1 MRNLLHTT
9 RMCCKR
15 LIIKW
20 LYECNVGPDT
30 TRILHHSTRVER
42 LHVYAIVAA
51 RLFPSP
57 KGENRSKMSVVWCSV
72 SVVWRL
78 TLHGYKILII
88 NEIQRFCVVCNS
100 FRYFCVCYDTQ
111 ISRVSL
117 RREVQAIA
125 KWSSAHFAKCLG
137 VAVNCCSK
145 DRKLPQ
151 LGQFR
156 AFRRHKAG
164 WSSVACLSTPI
175 CVSRKA
181 PTRFFRTCG
190 G

>member
-1 MRNLLHTT
+1 MRVPTLHEYYTT
-9 RMCCKR
+9 LHGWNR
-15 LIIKW
+15 L
-20 LYECNVGPDT
+20 
-30 TRILHHSTRVER
+30 R
-42 LHVYAIVAA
+42 AA
-51 RLFPSP
+51 TCLCHCSSSLVSVP
-57 KGENRSKMSVVWCSV
+57 KGENRSETSVVWCSI

-78 TLHGYKILII
+78 TLHGYKTLII

-111 ISRVSL
+111 ISRASL

-156 AFRRHKAG
+156 AFWRRKAG
-164 WSSVACLSTPI
+164 WGSVACLSTPI

-181 PTRFFRTCG
+181 PTRLFRTCG